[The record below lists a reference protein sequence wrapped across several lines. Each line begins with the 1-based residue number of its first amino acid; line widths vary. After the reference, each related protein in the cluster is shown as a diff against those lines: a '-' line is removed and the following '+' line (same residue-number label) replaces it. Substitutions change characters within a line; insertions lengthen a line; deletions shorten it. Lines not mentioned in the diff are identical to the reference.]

1 MNREP
6 LNRELGNLKVK
17 TIMRKI
23 NISILIFIVL
33 ISGSANL
40 WAQESGLTSF
50 PEKPYS
56 LDDLYQVALKR
67 SEKIKISEE
76 DLYIAEKTKEKALS
90 VLVPRFSAFGN
101 YTRYSEE
108 KMADDT
114 VTLIQPES
122 ATAWGLRFDQS
133 FTLNG
138 KELIALEVTK
148 DSIKKSK
155 YDLDA
160 VKEAYLFKVAS
171 AYYSVLKKAKAVDIA
186 IANVERLETHKN
198 AVTVQL
204 KIEAATKT
212 NLYRAQ
218 AELSKSKA
226 ELIKARNGLRLAQNV
241 LSRVVG
247 LERNIE
253 IKKPEFKKD
262 FSLENDMDSVKKE
275 ALFDR
280 AELKSLAIQKKISED
295 MVKFSK
301 SAYWPTVSVEGV
313 YQKYD
318 QEPDSFMV
326 NDESISVGVMLNFTI
341 FDGGLRKAEI
351 KESLAKKRQAELA
364 EKELSKE
371 IATEVED
378 AYLYLHTQM
387 SVLKSLQD
395 QLKFANDNH
404 NAVSKQFK
412 YGLANSIDVMDAN
425 TLLVTSETELSKAI
439 YNRQLAGL
447 NVERAKGTF
456 LKTITNRLETK
467 R

>member
-1 MNREP
+1 MMIVDMA
-6 LNRELGNLKVK
+6 LLKVK

-33 ISGSANL
+33 ISCFRNL
-40 WAQESGLTSF
+40 WAQESDLKSL

-56 LDDLYQVALKR
+56 LDDLYQIALKR

-76 DLYIAEKTKEKALS
+76 DLYITERIKEKALS

-101 YTRYSEE
+101 YTRYNEE
-108 KMADDT
+108 KTTADT
-114 VTLIQPES
+114 GTLIQPES
-122 ATAWGLRFDQS
+122 TTAWGVRFDQS

-138 KELIALEVTK
+138 KELIALGIAE

-160 VKEAYLFKVAS
+160 VKEAYLFNVAS
-171 AYYSVLKKAKAVDIA
+171 AYYDVLKTETAVNIA
-186 IANVERLETHKN
+186 MANVKRLEAHKN

-204 KIEAATKT
+204 KIEAVTKT
-212 NLYRAQ
+212 ALYRAQ

-226 ELIKARNGLRLAQNV
+226 ELIKSKNRLRLTRNV

-247 LERNIE
+247 LEGNFK
-253 IKKPEFKKD
+253 IKTPEFKKD
-262 FSLENDMDSVKKE
+262 FSLDNDMDSVKKE

-280 AELKSLAIQKKISED
+280 AELKSLAVQKKISED
-295 MVKFSK
+295 TVKYFK
-301 SAYWPTVSVEGV
+301 SAYWPSVSVEGV

-318 QEPDSFMV
+318 QEPDSLMV
-326 NDESISVGVMLNFTI
+326 NDESISVGVLLNFTI

-371 IATEVED
+371 IATQVDD

-387 SVLKSLQD
+387 SVLKSLED
-395 QLKFANDNH
+395 QLNFANDNY

-412 YGLANSIDVMDAN
+412 YGLSNSIDLMDAN

-456 LKTITNRLETK
+456 LKAITGRLEVKTE

>member
-1 MNREP
+1 M
-6 LNRELGNLKVK
+6 
-17 TIMRKI
+17 
-23 NISILIFIVL
+23 
-33 ISGSANL
+33 A
-40 WAQESGLTSF
+40 SF
-50 PEKPYS
+50 SEKPYS
-56 LDDLYQVALKR
+56 LDDLYQIALKR

-76 DLYIAEKTKEKALS
+76 NLYLTETTKEKALS

-101 YTRYSEE
+101 YTRYNEE
-108 KMADDT
+108 KMAADT

-122 ATAWGLRFDQS
+122 TTAWGVRFDQS

-138 KELIALEVTK
+138 KELIALGIAE
-148 DSIKKSK
+148 DSIEKSK

-171 AYYSVLKKAKAVDIA
+171 AYYNVLETAKAVDIA
-186 IANVERLETHKN
+186 MANVERLEAHKN

-204 KIEAATKT
+204 KIETVTKT
-212 NLYRAQ
+212 ALYRAQ

-226 ELIKARNGLRLAQNV
+226 ELINARNRLRLARNV

-247 LERNIE
+247 LESNFE
-253 IKKPEFKKD
+253 IRKPESKKD
-262 FSLENDMDSVKKE
+262 FLLDNDIDSVKKE

-280 AELKSLAIQKKISED
+280 AELKSLAVQKKISAD
-295 MVKFSK
+295 MAKYSK
-301 SAYWPTVSVEGV
+301 SAYWPVVSVEGV

-371 IATEVED
+371 ITTEVEN
-378 AYLYLHTQM
+378 AYLSLHTQM
-387 SVLKSLQD
+387 SVLKSLED
-395 QLKFANDNH
+395 QLKFANSNYD
-404 NAVSKQFK
+404 AVSKQYK

-439 YNRQLAGL
+439 YNGQLAGL

-456 LKTITNRLETK
+456 LKTITDRLESKTE